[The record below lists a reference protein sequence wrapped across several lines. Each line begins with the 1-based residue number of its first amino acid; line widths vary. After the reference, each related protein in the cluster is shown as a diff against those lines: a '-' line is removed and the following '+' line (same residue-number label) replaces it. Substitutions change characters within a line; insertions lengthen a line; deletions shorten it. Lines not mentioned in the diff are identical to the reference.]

1 MRHRTGLGAHI
12 EPIQTFVPTL
22 PIPALLLGFLMSVMT
37 PLLWSQSPASPAFEE
52 VEKQATEARE
62 EKRLDEAVALYQ
74 EGLKLKPSWQE
85 GTWYLGT
92 SLYGLKRYV
101 EARDAFQHLAM
112 LQPGNGP
119 AWGLAGMCEFELKNY
134 PRAMEY
140 LLRSESAG
148 FGGKDE
154 LAYLVR
160 FRIAIL
166 LNRSGEFKQ
175 AIDRLLPIAAVG
187 TYPEVIEAMG
197 LSLLRVPLM
206 PSEIPEQDRDLYM
219 RAGEALN
226 AYLTHDND
234 GAARLFE
241 ELVTAYP
248 DRPNV
253 HNARGSFLMES
264 DPDKAMLEFQRELEI
279 NPSQLNALIQMTK
292 FYLRQGAAEKAVAFS
307 RRMVATSPDGA
318 ESHRLLGESLL
329 ESGDTSA
336 AIQELVIAARRDP
349 EFSQT
354 HFLLAEAYRKA
365 GDKLQAS
372 NELTEFQRL
381 ESEQR
386 NDSSQANPPN

>member
-1 MRHRTGLGAHI
+1 MA
-12 EPIQTFVPTL
+12 F
-22 PIPALLLGFLMSVMT
+22 LLGLSMLIVT
-37 PLLWSQSPASPAFEE
+37 PLWSQSLTRPTFEE
-52 VEKQATEARE
+52 LEKQANEARE

-85 GTWYLGT
+85 GSWYLGT
-92 SLYGLKRYV
+92 SLYGLKRYA
-101 EARDAFQHLAM
+101 EARDAFRHVAM
-112 LQPGNGP
+112 LEPGNGP

-134 PRAMEY
+134 PRALEY
-140 LLRSESAG
+140 LLRSETAG

-206 PSEIPEQDRDLYM
+206 PTEIPEQDRDLYM

-226 AYLTHDND
+226 AYLAHDNE
-234 GAARLFE
+234 GATRLFE
-241 ELVTAYP
+241 ELVTVYP

-264 DPDKAMLEFQRELEI
+264 DPDKAMLEFQRELEL
-279 NPSQLNALIQMTK
+279 NPAQLNALIQMTK
-292 FYLRQGAAEKAVAFS
+292 FYLQQGSAEKAVAFA
-307 RRMVATSPDGA
+307 RRVAAMNPNEA
-318 ESHRLLGESLL
+318 EPHRLLGESLL
-329 ESGDTSA
+329 ESGETSA
-336 AIQELVIAARRDP
+336 AIQELVMAARQDP

-354 HFLLAEAYRKA
+354 HFLLAEAYKKA
-365 GDKLQAS
+365 GNKLLAS
-372 NELTEFQRL
+372 DEMTEFQRL
-381 ESEQR
+381 ERIQR
-386 NDSSQANPPN
+386 TASSQANPQN

>member
-1 MRHRTGLGAHI
+1 MRQHTGPGSRLKPLRSFLSTASF
-12 EPIQTFVPTL
+12 TAF
-22 PIPALLLGFLMSVMT
+22 LLGLSMSIVT
-37 PLLWSQSPASPAFEE
+37 PLWSQSLARPTFEE
-52 VEKQATEARE
+52 VEKQANEARE
-62 EKRLDEAVALYQ
+62 EKRLDEAVTLYQ

-92 SLYGLKRYV
+92 SLYGLKRYA
-101 EARDAFQHLAM
+101 EARDAFRHVAILE
-112 LQPGNGP
+112 PGNGP

-197 LSLLRVPLM
+197 LSLLRVPLL

-226 AYLTHDND
+226 AYLTHDNE
-234 GAARLFE
+234 GATRLFE

-264 DPDKAMLEFQRELEI
+264 DPDKAMLEFQRELEL

-292 FYLRQGAAEKAVAFS
+292 FYLQQGSAEKAVAFA
-307 RRMVATSPDGA
+307 RRVVTISPNEA
-318 ESHRLLGESLL
+318 EPHRLLGEALL
-329 ESGDTSA
+329 ESGETSA
-336 AIQELVIAARRDP
+336 AIQELVMAARQDP

-354 HFLLAEAYRKA
+354 HFLLAEAYKKA
-365 GDKLQAS
+365 GNKLLAGD
-372 NELTEFQRL
+372 EMTEFQRL
-381 ESEQR
+381 ERIQR
-386 NDSSQANPPN
+386 AESSQANPQN

>member
-1 MRHRTGLGAHI
+1 MCQYTGPGSRFKPLRTFLS
-12 EPIQTFVPTL
+12 T
-22 PIPALLLGFLMSVMT
+22 ALITAFLLGLSIPIVT
-37 PLLWSQSPASPAFEE
+37 PMWSQSVAHPTFEE
-52 VEKQATEARE
+52 VEKQANEARD
-62 EKRLDEAVALYQ
+62 EKRLEEAVALYQ
-74 EGLKLKPSWQE
+74 EGLKLKPNWQE

-92 SLYGLKRYV
+92 SLYGLKRYA
-101 EARDAFQHLAM
+101 EARDAFQHVAM
-112 LQPGNGP
+112 LEPGNGP

-226 AYLTHDND
+226 AYLTHDNE
-234 GAARLFE
+234 GASRLFE
-241 ELVTAYP
+241 ELVAAYP

-264 DPDKAMLEFQRELEI
+264 DPDKAMLEFQRELEL
-279 NPSQLNALIQMTK
+279 NPSQLNALIQITK
-292 FYLRQGAAEKAVAFS
+292 FYLQQGSAEKAVAFA
-307 RRMVATSPDGA
+307 RQVVTLSPNAA
-318 ESHRLLGESLL
+318 EPHRLLGESLL
-329 ESGDTSA
+329 ESGETSS
-336 AIQELVIAARRDP
+336 AIQELVIAVRQDP

-354 HFLLAEAYRKA
+354 HFLLAEAYNKA
-365 GDKLQAS
+365 GNKLLAS
-372 NELTEFQRL
+372 NEMTEFQRL
-381 ESEQR
+381 ESKQR
-386 NDSSQANPPN
+386 SEAGQANPPN

>member
-1 MRHRTGLGAHI
+1 M
-12 EPIQTFVPTL
+12 
-22 PIPALLLGFLMSVMT
+22 
-37 PLLWSQSPASPAFEE
+37 WSQSVAHPTFEE
-52 VEKQATEARE
+52 VEKQANEARD
-62 EKRLDEAVALYQ
+62 EKRLEEAVALYQ
-74 EGLKLKPSWQE
+74 EGLKLKPNWQE

-92 SLYGLKRYV
+92 SLYGLKRYA
-101 EARDAFQHLAM
+101 EARDAFQHVAM
-112 LQPGNGP
+112 LEPGNGP

-226 AYLTHDND
+226 AYLTHDNE
-234 GAARLFE
+234 GASRLFE
-241 ELVTAYP
+241 ELVAAYP

-264 DPDKAMLEFQRELEI
+264 DPDKAMLEFQRELEL

-292 FYLRQGAAEKAVAFS
+292 FYLQQGSAEKAVAFA
-307 RRMVATSPDGA
+307 RQVVTLSPNAA
-318 ESHRLLGESLL
+318 EPHRLLGESLL
-329 ESGDTSA
+329 ESGETSS
-336 AIQELVIAARRDP
+336 AIQELVIAVRQDP

-354 HFLLAEAYRKA
+354 HFLLAEAYNKA
-365 GDKLQAS
+365 GNKLLAS
-372 NELTEFQRL
+372 NEMTEFQRL
-381 ESEQR
+381 ESKQR
-386 NDSSQANPPN
+386 NEAGQANPPN